1 MANVTSQAV
10 ANWRARFANFPQ
22 PLAELRAG
30 PVFARDEIAK
40 WLEKRRMAMETAV
53 STNKLELRATINRI
67 LDSHRNG
74 MADFQRTV
82 ALLYNYFLQQNPQ
95 DIEAFFR
102 PLWHALSAEPLRA
115 NKQTGHYCPN
125 VHAVVIR
132 SCAEFGPT
140 AELPARVFG
149 LLNWSHPELSEPWV
163 ELVCPQFSYS
173 LFQFQDRFT
182 QATLDFVK
190 GQVAIFI
197 FERDTGLVGTDFPKS
212 LIDAATDLQK
222 TVDQIEFTRFERTLT
237 QNAAARRSPVDGGVE
252 ELSDLLTT
260 LGLDQ
265 QVAAA
270 LRAAEAYLRNEGPFN
285 PKNAAGLLRSSIE
298 TTHRLL
304 VKALERET
312 GQPYEGKDR
321 QDGGRRAYLSRVGF
335 ISRAEEDFF
344 SRVYTLISDEGTH
357 PLIAPKETVLV
368 FYRFVLDYLLLLV
381 RRLSNWHPGSGAT
394 P

>member
-1 MANVTSQAV
+1 MCNINIVSAHHSTIIQQTELVGIHEISEMANVTSQAV

-222 TVDQIEFTRFERTLT
+222 RLTRSNL
-237 QNAAARRSPVDGGVE
+237 P
-252 ELSDLLTT
+252 DL
-260 LGLDQ
+260 
-265 QVAAA
+265 
-270 LRAAEAYLRNEGPFN
+270 N
-285 PKNAAGLLRSSIE
+285 
-298 TTHRLL
+298 
-304 VKALERET
+304 
-312 GQPYEGKDR
+312 
-321 QDGGRRAYLSRVGF
+321 
-335 ISRAEEDFF
+335 
-344 SRVYTLISDEGTH
+344 
-357 PLIAPKETVLV
+357 VL
-368 FYRFVLDYLLLLV
+368 
-381 RRLSNWHPGSGAT
+381 
-394 P
+394 

>member
-1 MANVTSQAV
+1 MD
-10 ANWRARFANFPQ
+10 
-22 PLAELRAG
+22 L
-30 PVFARDEIAK
+30 
-40 WLEKRRMAMETAV
+40 V
-53 STNKLELRATINRI
+53 SR
-67 LDSHRNG
+67 
-74 MADFQRTV
+74 
-82 ALLYNYFLQQNPQ
+82 
-95 DIEAFFR
+95 
-102 PLWHALSAEPLRA
+102 
-115 NKQTGHYCPN
+115 
-125 VHAVVIR
+125 
-132 SCAEFGPT
+132 
-140 AELPARVFG
+140 
-149 LLNWSHPELSEPWV
+149 
-163 ELVCPQFSYS
+163 QFSYS

-237 QNAAARRSPVDGGVE
+237 QNTAARRPPVGSEVD
-252 ELSDLLTT
+252 ELSGLLTT
-260 LGLDQ
+260 ISFDQ
-265 QVAAA
+265 SVAAA
-270 LRAAEAYLRNEGPFN
+270 LREAEAYLKDEGPFN

-312 GQPYEGKDR
+312 GRPYEGKDH
-321 QDGGRRAYLSRVGF
+321 QDGGRRTYMRRVGF
-335 ISRAEEDFF
+335 ISGAEEVFF
-344 SRVYTLISDEGTH
+344 SSVYTLISDEGTH

-381 RRLSNWHPGSGAT
+381 RRLSNWHPGSDAT